1 MHYDMALKTWG
12 FIKLK
17 PYIKQSEK
25 VDIGKI
31 DVYMNFSEGYSCC
44 AGRDPDCYCSFATPP
59 SAEVSI
65 SAYTN
70 KGRYVSY
77 DIDLAC
83 FDFATILKEIVEAAD
98 GNIGLE

>member
-1 MHYDMALKTWG
+1 MKYDDAIKMWG
-12 FIKLK
+12 FLKLK

-25 VDIGKI
+25 IDINNVS
-31 DVYMNFSEGYSCC
+31 VYMNFSEGYSCC
-44 AGRDPDCYCSFATPP
+44 GGGDPDCYCSFATPP

-70 KGRYVSY
+70 KGRNVSY
-77 DIDLAC
+77 DIDLAG

-98 GNIGLE
+98 GHVGLE